1 MAAAAADNLQAEFTP
16 SWVIRKAAASAWWTP
31 RLVEAPTSRASEP
44 TTSSLEST
52 ARRFGHHEPG
62 LYEMSDIQRT
72 LGVIGGSGLY
82 ELERLTD
89 VEELDVTTA
98 FGTPSDAIIAGT
110 IGSTRL
116 LFLPRHG
123 RDHRIP
129 PHRINYRANVLAL
142 KMAGAEQILS
152 VSAVGSMKE
161 DIHPGDMIVVDQ
173 FIDRTRHRND
183 TFFDEDGVVAHV
195 GFADPID
202 PQLARSLIAAAKRT
216 GATVLGDGVY
226 LCMEGPQFSTRA
238 ESELYRS
245 WGVSVIGMTNLPEA
259 RLAREAELPYVTLAM
274 ATDYDCWHDGH
285 DAVTVDAVIAVM
297 QGNVAKAKEIIVEL
311 AQIVPDPSGS
321 PAASALAGAIITNPD
336 SISAAARDKL
346 RPLIGKYLP

>member
-1 MAAAAADNLQAEFTP
+1 M
-16 SWVIRKAAASAWWTP
+16 
-31 RLVEAPTSRASEP
+31 SE
-44 TTSSLEST
+44 
-52 ARRFGHHEPG
+52 
-62 LYEMSDIQRT
+62 IQRT

-82 ELERLTD
+82 ELERLTH
-89 VEELDVTTA
+89 VEELPMTTP
-98 FGTPSDAIIAGT
+98 FGAPSDAIIAGT

-123 RDHRIP
+123 RGHGIA

-173 FIDRTRHRND
+173 FIDRTRHRID
-183 TFFDEDGVVAHV
+183 TFFDDDGVVAHV
-195 GFADPID
+195 EFAEPID
-202 PQLARSLIAAAKRT
+202 AQLASSLAGSAKRS
-216 GATVLGDGVY
+216 GATLHEGGVY

-238 ESELYRS
+238 ESQLYRS

-259 RLAREAELPYVTLAM
+259 RLAREAELPYATLAM
-274 ATDYDCWHDGH
+274 ATDYDCWHEGH
-285 DAVTVDAVIAVM
+285 DAVTVNAVIAVM
-297 QGNVAKAKEIIVEL
+297 QRNVAKAKEIIVEL
-311 AQIVPDPSGS
+311 AQVVPDPSGR
-321 PAASALAGAIITNPD
+321 PASSALAGAIITNPD

-346 RPLIGKYLP
+346 RPLIGKYVS

>member
-1 MAAAAADNLQAEFTP
+1 MN
-16 SWVIRKAAASAWWTP
+16 
-31 RLVEAPTSRASEP
+31 
-44 TTSSLEST
+44 
-52 ARRFGHHEPG
+52 G
-62 LYEMSDIQRT
+62 IQRT

-82 ELERLTD
+82 ELEQLTD
-89 VEELDVTTA
+89 VEELELTTP
-98 FGTPSDAIIAGT
+98 FGAPSDAIIAGT

-123 RDHRIP
+123 RGHGIA

-142 KMAGAEQILS
+142 KIAGAEQILS
-152 VSAVGSMKE
+152 ISAVGSMKE

-173 FIDRTRHRND
+173 FIDRTRHRVD
-183 TFFDEDGVVAHV
+183 TFFEDDGVVAHV
-195 GFADPID
+195 AFADPID
-202 PQLARSLIAAAKRT
+202 AQLAGSLTGAAQRA
-216 GATVLGDGVY
+216 GATVHEGGVY

-238 ESELYRS
+238 ESQLYRS

-259 RLAREAELPYVTLAM
+259 RLAREAELPYATLAM
-274 ATDYDCWHDGH
+274 ATDYDCWHDEH
-285 DAVTVDAVIAVM
+285 EAVTVDAVIAVM

-311 AQIVPDPSGS
+311 ARAVPDPSGR

-346 RPLIGKYLP
+346 RPLIGKYVH

>member
-1 MAAAAADNLQAEFTP
+1 M
-16 SWVIRKAAASAWWTP
+16 
-31 RLVEAPTSRASEP
+31 SEV
-44 TTSSLEST
+44 
-52 ARRFGHHEPG
+52 
-62 LYEMSDIQRT
+62 QRT

-89 VEELDVTTA
+89 VEELKMTTP
-98 FGTPSDAIIAGT
+98 FGAPSDAIIAGT

-123 RDHRIP
+123 RGHRIA
-129 PHRINYRANVLAL
+129 PHGINYRANILAL

-173 FIDRTRHRND
+173 FIDRTRHRID
-183 TFFDEDGVVAHV
+183 TFFDDDGVVAHV
-195 GFADPID
+195 EFAEPID
-202 PQLARSLIAAAKRT
+202 AQLAGSLTGAAKRA
-216 GATVLGDGVY
+216 GATVHEGGIY
-226 LCMEGPQFSTRA
+226 LCIEGPQFSTRA
-238 ESELYRS
+238 ESHLYRS

-259 RLAREAELPYVTLAM
+259 RLAREAELPYATLAM

-285 DAVTVDAVIAVM
+285 DAVTVNAVIAVM

-311 AQIVPDPSGS
+311 AQAVPDPGGR
-321 PAASALAGAIITNPD
+321 PATSALAGAIITNPD
-336 SISAAARDKL
+336 SISAATRDKL
-346 RPLIGKYLP
+346 RPLIGKYVS

>member
-1 MAAAAADNLQAEFTP
+1 
-16 SWVIRKAAASAWWTP
+16 
-31 RLVEAPTSRASEP
+31 
-44 TTSSLEST
+44 
-52 ARRFGHHEPG
+52 
-62 LYEMSDIQRT
+62 MSNVHRT

-89 VEELDVTTA
+89 VEELETTTP
-98 FGTPSDAIIAGT
+98 FGDPSDAIVAGT
-110 IGSTRL
+110 IGHTRL

-123 RDHRIP
+123 RGHRIP

-161 DIHPGDMIVVDQ
+161 DVHPGDMIIVDQ
-173 FIDRTRHRND
+173 FIDRTRHRVD
-183 TFFDEDGVVAHV
+183 TYFDDDGVVAHV
-195 GFADPID
+195 GFAEPID
-202 PQLARSLIAAAKRT
+202 SQLASALAGAAKRT
-216 GATVLGDGVY
+216 GATVHEGGTYV
-226 LCMEGPQFSTRA
+226 CVEGPQFSTRA

-259 RLAREAELPYVTLAM
+259 RLAREAELPYATLAM

-285 DAVTVDAVIAVM
+285 EAVTVEAVIAVM
-297 QGNVAKAKEIIVEL
+297 QRNVAKAKEIIVEL
-311 AQIVPDPSGS
+311 AKTVPDPTGS
-321 PAASALAGAIITNPD
+321 PAASALSGAIISNPD
-336 SISAAARDKL
+336 STSAAARDKL

>member
-1 MAAAAADNLQAEFTP
+1 M
-16 SWVIRKAAASAWWTP
+16 
-31 RLVEAPTSRASEP
+31 SEV
-44 TTSSLEST
+44 
-52 ARRFGHHEPG
+52 
-62 LYEMSDIQRT
+62 QRT

-82 ELERLTD
+82 ELERLTN
-89 VEELDVTTA
+89 VEELQMTTP
-98 FGTPSDAIIAGT
+98 FGAPSDAIITGT

-123 RDHRIP
+123 RGHGIA

-173 FIDRTRHRND
+173 FIDRTRHRID
-183 TFFDEDGVVAHV
+183 TFFDDDGVVAHV
-195 GFADPID
+195 EFAEPID
-202 PQLARSLIAAAKRT
+202 AQLASSLAGAAKRA
-216 GATVLGDGVY
+216 GATVHEGGVY

-238 ESELYRS
+238 ESQLYRS

-259 RLAREAELPYVTLAM
+259 RLAREAELPYATLAM
-274 ATDYDCWHDGH
+274 ATDYDCWHEGH
-285 DAVTVDAVIAVM
+285 DAVTVNAVIAVM
-297 QGNVAKAKEIIVEL
+297 QRNVAKAKEIIVEL
-311 AQIVPDPSGS
+311 AQVVPDPSGR
-321 PAASALAGAIITNPD
+321 PASSALAGAIITNPD

-346 RPLIGKYLP
+346 RPLIGKYVS